1 MSITLR
7 GEERLMGWIPQLRST
22 DVLAAHAALLPT
34 GKILH
39 FSGSEYNQ
47 DQHDHNRNDHT
58 RLYDCDTGDV
68 TAVGSPVE
76 DLFCCGHSLLADGN
90 MLAAGGTASY
100 ATSVEAGG
108 FHRDHWPGLR
118 NSWIYDV
125 PSSRWIE
132 RASLLPQPDFIAAA
146 RSAPS
151 VISRRGMLQV
161 FWVSR
166 DSAVVTQFW
175 PVQGKWSRPQILVA
189 GDSPLAAVPG
199 SSVSAVSRNTDKI
212 DIFWTGADGGINSHF
227 FSEEKPWNEHG
238 PFNLVPGNAPLA
250 AKPGASVGAVS
261 RNTDKIDIFWTGADG
276 GINSHFF
283 SEAKPWNEHGPFS
296 LVPGNAPLAAKPGA
310 SVGAVSRSTDKIDIF
325 WTGADGGLN
334 SHFFSEAKPWNEH
347 GPFSLVPGNAP
358 LAAKPGASVGAV
370 SRNTDKIDIFW
381 TGADGGINSHFF
393 SEAKPWNEH
402 GPFSL
407 VPGNAPLAAKPG
419 ASVDAVSRNTDKIDI
434 FWTGADGGINSHFF
448 SEAKPWNEHGP
459 FAVVG
464 GGSPVAAPA
473 GSAVAS
479 VTRGHD
485 KIDLFWAGQGG
496 AVNTLW
502 WTEADGWG
510 LDHRTA
516 FGLAGGGRWYP
527 TLVTLADGRVLAAG
541 GHPAFT
547 DSRHWNNTPETWD
560 PPRDTWTIHGALG
573 DLLAFV
579 QYPRMHVLPDGTVF
593 CATPLVSEGQLG
605 FSITY
610 DPDTEESFQ
619 VAPLGDPDYLAPAIA
634 SSIDTTSV
642 LLPLRPSRNYAPS
655 VLLCG
660 GTTPLRID
668 LADNTPAWKAAGTRP
683 LTGPR
688 YNLNAVL
695 LPSGEVFISGGVN
708 DRTKDTTGVRTA
720 EMYHPDSNT
729 WDPLQDAQVVRNY
742 HSVAL
747 LMPDGAVWTAGS
759 NKNGEPSG
767 PDHPTRELRIEVYR
781 PWYFDQPRP
790 QLVSAPARMTYA
802 RAPQDAITVEV
813 ASAAAIAGVA
823 IIRTSSTTHAFS
835 SDQRYVELSFTA
847 ADATHL
853 HVIPPPSGRVAPPGV
868 YLIFIL
874 DSAGVPSTGRFIT
887 MA

>member
-227 FSEEKPWNEHG
+227 FSEE
-238 PFNLVPGNAPLA
+238 
-250 AKPGASVGAVS
+250 
-261 RNTDKIDIFWTGADG
+261 
-276 GINSHFF
+276 
-283 SEAKPWNEHGPFS
+283 
-296 LVPGNAPLAAKPGA
+296 
-310 SVGAVSRSTDKIDIF
+310 
-325 WTGADGGLN
+325 
-334 SHFFSEAKPWNEH
+334 KPWNEH